1 MESYI
6 AKNLESKFKPIV
18 LLKTDDIPE
27 GAIGPKSNRGGCV
40 MSFVAQ
46 TIAKRKT
53 SFYKR
58 EDVKCGGIFP
68 GFGWGDGFES
78 EQAKDFQATF
88 LSCGADSAKDR
99 DDFLK
104 NLENRPSNVKKMFAE
119 GERIFTDRKTAYEN
133 ISKRPIY
140 DDEKHVVF
148 KPLEELDDDETPQSV
163 IFTVNAFELMLL
175 LQLDGSHRSGN
186 NWVMVP
192 QASACQLIGC
202 FVFEQSEKEN
212 PHMVLGPVDLASRK
226 HMRHFIP
233 LDYVFV
239 AMPWKLFLKLE
250 KISEKS
256 LFQSSLLSDLRD

>member
-1 MESYI
+1 MEVVYEDNHIIIVNKQSGEIVQGDKTGDRPLSDIVKDYI
-6 AKNLESKFKPIV
+6 KEKYQKPGAVFLGVVHRLDRPVSGLVVFARTSKA
-18 LLKTDDIPE
+18 LTRL
-27 GAIGPKSNRGGCV
+27 N
-40 MSFVAQ
+40 
-46 TIAKRKT
+46 
-53 SFYKR
+53 
-58 EDVKCGGIFP
+58 
-68 GFGWGDGFES
+68 
-78 EQAKDFQATF
+78 
-88 LSCGADSAKDR
+88 
-99 DDFLK
+99 
-104 NLENRPSNVKKMFAE
+104 KMFAE

-175 LQLDGSHRSGN
+175 LQLDGSHRSDN